1 MENKAHAIAAGT
13 FVLVVASLLVA
24 LAVWLTRDSGERDVY
39 ELSTREAVSGLQPQA
54 AVRYRGIDVGKVVSI
69 GFDPK
74 VPGNVLVRIG
84 VDKGTPIT
92 RSTFATLGFQGVT
105 GLSFVQLDDTGTD
118 TVALVPDEANPPR
131 IPLKPGLLA
140 KLTEQGEKIM
150 VQVEQ
155 ATARLNA
162 LLKDDNQKALVGAV
176 TQMGDAAASVNK
188 LALRLDDTVVRRVD
202 PLMVD
207 VGKTLASAR
216 NAADQIGDTAANFNK
231 TVDRLNAKDGPI
243 DRLADGAATLS
254 HAAETFGAAT
264 LPRVNR
270 VTEDTARAMRRLS
283 RTVNGINDNPQSL
296 IFGNGSPQPGPGE
309 AGFVAPGARP

>member
-39 ELSTREAVSGLQPQA
+39 ELSTREAVSGLQAQA
-54 AVRYRGIDVGKVVSI
+54 AVRYRGIDVGKVLSI

-84 VDKGTPIT
+84 VDKGTPVT

-118 TVALVPDEANPPR
+118 MVALVPNEANPPR

-150 VQVEQ
+150 AQVEQ
-155 ATARLNA
+155 ATTRLNA

-202 PLMVD
+202 PLMAD
-207 VGKTLASAR
+207 MGKTLSSAR
-216 NAADQIGDTAANFNK
+216 NAADQIGETAANFNK
-231 TVDRLNAKDGPI
+231 TVDRLNAQDGPI

-309 AGFVAPGARP
+309 PGFVAPGARP